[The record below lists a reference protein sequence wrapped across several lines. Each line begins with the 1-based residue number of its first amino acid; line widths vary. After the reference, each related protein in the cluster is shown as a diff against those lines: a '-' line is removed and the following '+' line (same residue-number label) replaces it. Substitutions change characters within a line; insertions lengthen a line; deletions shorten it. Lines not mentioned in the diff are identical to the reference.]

1 MITPCVAICKMDPS
15 REVCQGC
22 GRTREQIRMWTKY
35 TDEERM
41 DIMKSLGYG
50 ERMGRDE
57 KLRRYDRG

>member
-1 MITPCVAICKMDPS
+1 MITPCVAICKMDPNKQI
-15 REVCQGC
+15 CQGC
-22 GRTREQIRMWTKY
+22 GRTRKQIQMWTKY